1 MLGHEVVLAELVE
14 RVESMGGAGV
24 VTAKRQWRLVA
35 RSLGF
40 KLRGKTYADLTYA
53 AVC

>member
-35 RSLGF
+35 RGLGV
-40 KLRGKTYADLTYA
+40 KLRGKKSTD
-53 AVC
+53 VC

>member
-35 RSLGF
+35 HSLGF
-40 KLRGKTYADLTYA
+40 KLRGKESPDM
-53 AVC
+53 C